1 MWKTIDRMSDPE
13 GFVEKHVFTADSAVV
28 ESVLYRYPTYAER
41 TVICCSTQSGCP
53 VGCRFCGAG
62 DFFVRNLTAEEI
74 ASQPI
79 HLLDM
84 VEDETGTKATDIA
97 SLQIMFMSMGEPML
111 NQSRL
116 VEALGIL
123 RLKYPNAALLVS
135 TSGPDVDYN
144 LFMTAA
150 EQLGNVGL
158 QFSVHESTDAARDL
172 LVPFKKKL
180 SLAQMAKRGEE
191 FFSRTGR
198 TPFFNYCVH
207 EANGTQADADR
218 LLALFRPD
226 IWQATI
232 SVISERDETLRA
244 AHERQREVTE
254 TFMSL
259 LSDRGYSTRRFD
271 PAGQDTIGGGCGQ
284 LHYVQQWAKENPD
297 KARPSVGRGLPIIH
311 SIQVRTEGAPTF
323 KQVCYTGAINELA
336 DLL

>member
-1 MWKTIDRMSDPE
+1 MWKTIDRISDPE

-150 EQLGNVGL
+150 ERLGDVPG
-158 QFSVHESTDAARDL
+158 FSSLSTS
-172 LVPFKKKL
+172 PP
-180 SLAQMAKRGEE
+180 
-191 FFSRTGR
+191 
-198 TPFFNYCVH
+198 TP
-207 EANGTQADADR
+207 
-218 LLALFRPD
+218 P
-226 IWQATI
+226 AT
-232 SVISERDETLRA
+232 D
-244 AHERQREVTE
+244 
-254 TFMSL
+254 
-259 LSDRGYSTRRFD
+259 
-271 PAGQDTIGGGCGQ
+271 
-284 LHYVQQWAKENPD
+284 
-297 KARPSVGRGLPIIH
+297 
-311 SIQVRTEGAPTF
+311 
-323 KQVCYTGAINELA
+323 
-336 DLL
+336 